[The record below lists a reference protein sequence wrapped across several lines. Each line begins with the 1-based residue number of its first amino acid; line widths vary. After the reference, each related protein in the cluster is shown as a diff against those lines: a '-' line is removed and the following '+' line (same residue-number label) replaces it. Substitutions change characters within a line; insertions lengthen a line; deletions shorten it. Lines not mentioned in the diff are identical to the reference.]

1 MPSGPATIVETGC
14 VRLTVRHASPSFCRS
29 FELSIIRRDLIQNGD
44 GMQRVVRLYKSTI
57 GKKIMMAVTGVILVG
72 YVLGHMIG
80 NLKVFQGAEKIDA
93 YAMFLREMGGPML
106 GHNQALW
113 LVRGGLLLAFVIHV
127 VAALQLTR
135 TSQLA
140 RPERYG
146 RRLDR
151 EASTYASRTMRYGGF
166 FLLVFVIFH
175 LLHLTFGTVHP
186 DFEHGAIYHNLQV
199 AFQSSLTA
207 GVYIIAMIALGFHL
221 FHGIWSGFQ
230 TLGLNHPRYNRYRR
244 PLAVG
249 LGIVI
254 AVGFIAVP
262 VSFFTGI
269 LS

>member
-1 MPSGPATIVETGC
+1 M
-14 VRLTVRHASPSFCRS
+14 R
-29 FELSIIRRDLIQNGD
+29 
-44 GMQRVVRLYKSTI
+44 RVVTLYKSTI

-93 YAMFLREMGGPML
+93 YGEFLREMGGPML

-127 VAALQLTR
+127 VAALQLTLTGQR
-135 TSQLA
+135 A
-140 RPERYG
+140 RPEGYG

-175 LLHLTFGTVHP
+175 LLHLTLGTVHP

-199 AFQSSLTA
+199 AFESSLTA
-207 GVYIIAMIALGFHL
+207 GVYVLAMIALGFHL

-249 LGIVI
+249 LAIVI
-254 AVGFIAVP
+254 AVGFLAVP
-262 VSFFTGI
+262 ISFFTGI